1 MHGIVMLTASKQ
13 PFNIAIEPETE
24 INREVEQMP
33 KYWFDHIHLMSP
45 DPAKTAEFYQKIFG
59 ASLVRVRDLGNGRV
73 SVRVNLGGTD
83 ILISPTTGNDAQN
96 GLSHIAFR
104 TDNLV
109 AAVNELKTSGV
120 KFTMDITKAA
130 SGSKV
135 SYFLAPESLSVE
147 LLEPSS

>member
-1 MHGIVMLTASKQ
+1 
-13 PFNIAIEPETE
+13 
-24 INREVEQMP
+24 MP

-45 DPAKTAEFYQKIFG
+45 DPAKTADFYQKMFG

-73 SVRVNLGGTD
+73 SVRINLGGTD
-83 ILISPTTGNDAQN
+83 ILISPTTGNDAQS
-96 GLSHIAFR
+96 GLNHFAFR

-109 AAVNELKTSGV
+109 AAVDELKAKGV
-120 KFTMDITKAA
+120 KFTTEVTKAA

-135 SYFLAPESLSVE
+135 SYFLAPENESVE